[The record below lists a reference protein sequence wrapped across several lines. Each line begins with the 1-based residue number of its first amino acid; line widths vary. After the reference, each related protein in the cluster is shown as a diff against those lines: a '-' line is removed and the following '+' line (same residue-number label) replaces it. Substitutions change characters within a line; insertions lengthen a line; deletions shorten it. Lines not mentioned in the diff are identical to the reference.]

1 VLFLE
6 FLMGKRQ
13 YDCTPWG
20 NPTYSL
26 FGWQKPCYLVNEGYA
41 DTFDELMN
49 DTDWPQYGHKSGN
62 PKCTNCMVHSGYE
75 ATAVDHTFTSVQGL
89 FGTIKAM
96 MFGRYGSESAMQA
109 LEDEKSKPHGPEAH
123 LVQLGLDVDALKQAK
138 RTPQRAETANTA

>member
-1 VLFLE
+1 VL
-6 FLMGKRQ
+6 
-13 YDCTPWG
+13 
-20 NPTYSL
+20 
-26 FGWQKPCYLVNEGYA
+26 
-41 DTFDELMN
+41 
-49 DTDWPQYGHKSGN
+49 
-62 PKCTNCMVHSGYE
+62 
-75 ATAVDHTFTSVQGL
+75 GL